1 MVIICPEC
9 STKFRVNSER
19 IPTSGTKVRCA
30 RCKHVF
36 FAEKPVEETMV
47 RPAAPETPA
56 VVAESE
62 QVKAAPAAL
71 TPDEPTT
78 VTEPSADE
86 LISDKVEESDFSYE
100 KFRELDPAK
109 TAEEDFTFGGV
120 EDEKPTSQET
130 SGVPEDEEDFTF
142 SEPATA
148 QLSEADN
155 QAALGEELDH
165 TPESVADLVPEAA
178 GDESADI
185 FSPEEEIP
193 AEPEVTP
200 EAVITERNGGSSSS
214 LRILLLLL
222 LGLLLIGGALYFI
235 NGPEQMQQAIRQ
247 LFGQQTNW
255 TTESDRITLAN
266 LEGKFINNQEAGE
279 LFIIRGEATNNFREA
294 RASIQVKGVIFDQNG
309 KPLRQKTIFCGNPI
323 SDQEL
328 QTLPFSKLEEI
339 MGNQFGKSLNNM
351 KVDSK
356 QALSFVI
363 AFRELPKT
371 LSEFSVDITSSK
383 PVTH

>member
-9 STKFRVNSER
+9 STKFRVNAER
-19 IPTSGTKVRCA
+19 IPNSGTKVRCA

-47 RPAAPETPA
+47 QPAAPETPA
-56 VVAESE
+56 VAVESE
-62 QVKAAPAAL
+62 QIKTAPITL
-71 TPDEPTT
+71 TADEPTT
-78 VTEPSADE
+78 ATEPSADE
-86 LISDKVEESDFSYE
+86 LMSDRGEESDFSYE

-109 TAEEDFTFGGV
+109 TAEEDFAFGDTA
-120 EDEKPTSQET
+120 DEEPTSQET
-130 SGVPEDEEDFTF
+130 SDLPKDEGDFTF
-142 SEPATA
+142 PEPAPA

-155 QAALGEELDH
+155 QAALDEELDQ
-165 TPESVADLVPEAA
+165 TPETVADPVPEAA

-185 FSPEEEIP
+185 FPAEEEIP

-200 EAVITERNGGSSSS
+200 AAVITKRGGGSSSA

-222 LGLLLIGGALYFI
+222 LGLLLIGGALYYI

-247 LFGQQTNW
+247 LFGQQTNR

-279 LFIIRGEATNNFREA
+279 LFVIRGEATNNFREA

>member
-19 IPTSGTKVRCA
+19 IPDSGTKVRCA

-47 RPAAPETPA
+47 RPTAPESSA
-56 VVAESE
+56 VTAESE
-62 QVKAAPAAL
+62 QVKAAPVDL

-86 LISDKVEESDFSYE
+86 LMSDRGEESDFSYE
-100 KFRELDPAK
+100 KFRELDPVR
-109 TAEEDFTFGGV
+109 TAEDDLTFGGI
-120 EDEKPTSQET
+120 EDEKPMSQET
-130 SGVPEDEEDFTF
+130 SAVPEDEEDFTF

-148 QLSEADN
+148 QLSEADS
-155 QAALGEELDH
+155 QAALGEELDQ
-165 TPESVADLVPEAA
+165 TPESVADRVPEAA
-178 GDESADI
+178 GDESAEI
-185 FSPEEEIP
+185 FSPEEEVP
-193 AEPEVTP
+193 AEPEVAP
-200 EAVITERNGGSSSS
+200 EAVITEKSGGSSSA

-235 NGPEQMQQAIRQ
+235 NGPEQMQQAIQQ
-247 LFGQQTNW
+247 LFGQQTNRPA
-255 TTESDRITLAN
+255 ESDQITLAN

-279 LFIIRGEATNNFREA
+279 LFVIRGEATNNFREA

-363 AFRELPKT
+363 VFRELPKT
-371 LSEFSVDITSSK
+371 LSEFSVDIASSK